1 MGGCIAQMG
10 RGQGGAGPPK
20 TIKVVGLPKGNLI
33 STVKLQVKTADSVE
47 GGTRAGGSLKRKM
60 DESSGVPGGH
70 QQPSQKIVKQ

>member
-33 STVKLQVKTADSVE
+33 STVKLQVKT
-47 GGTRAGGSLKRKM
+47 GTLTYDCQA
-60 DESSGVPGGH
+60 
-70 QQPSQKIVKQ
+70 Q